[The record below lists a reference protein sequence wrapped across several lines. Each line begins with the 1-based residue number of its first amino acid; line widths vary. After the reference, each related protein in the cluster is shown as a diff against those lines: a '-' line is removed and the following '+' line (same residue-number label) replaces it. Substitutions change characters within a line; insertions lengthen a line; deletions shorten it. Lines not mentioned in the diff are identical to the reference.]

1 MGILSGGVRGPSP
14 GGETGRTD
22 LLDSP
27 NVRLRMSK
35 PVIGVTESEAE
46 YMAPFIDVIEKAGG
60 EPWPIYP
67 DHGLPAG
74 ETVARMD
81 GFLAGGGPD
90 IRPSEYG
97 CEVDPAANVKS
108 EPARDEMELPLLRAA
123 MAADMPVLC
132 VCRGMQALNVVSGGT
147 LIQDL
152 GETHPGHGSSLDE
165 RGEQTTSR
173 HRIFIAPGS
182 RLAAC
187 VGSGGTVMVN
197 SWHHQGVAEANRSPR
212 LMASAY
218 AVEGG
223 LIEALESPAH
233 SWVLGVQFHP
243 ELRGEMPPHFDRLFG
258 GLVARADARRRGDW
272 P

>member
-1 MGILSGGVRGPSP
+1 
-14 GGETGRTD
+14 
-22 LLDSP
+22 
-27 NVRLRMSK
+27 MSK
-35 PVIGVTESEAE
+35 PVIGITESEAE
-46 YMAPFIDVIEKAGG
+46 YMAPFIDVIERAGG

-67 DHGLPAG
+67 DHDMPTPA
-74 ETVARMD
+74 TLARMD

-97 CEVDPAANVKS
+97 REVDPAANVRS

-123 MAADMPVLC
+123 MDADMPVLC

-152 GETHPGHGSSLDE
+152 GGSHPGHGSSLNE

-173 HRIFIAPGS
+173 HRIFISPGS

-197 SWHHQGVAEANRSPR
+197 SWHHQGVAEANRAPG
-212 LMASAY
+212 LLASAY
-218 AVEGG
+218 SLDSG

-233 SWVLGVQFHP
+233 GWVVGVQFHP
-243 ELRGEMPPHFDRLFG
+243 ELRGEMPPHFDRLFH
-258 GLVARADARRRGDW
+258 GLVARAAARRSGGG